1 MKILVVEDDSGIF
14 DFVIPELEHEG
25 YTTCLAVNGREA
37 LEKFKS
43 EKPDLILLDI
53 MLPELNGLEV
63 LRRIRLESM
72 VPVILET
79 ARGETI
85 DKINGLNLGAD
96 DYISKPFEI
105 EELLARINALLRRV
119 NFSKTKAAELSFNNL
134 TLNLDR
140 MSFSIKV
147 QKKTEEKKLASD
159 SASALPTN
167 CEEVFEVQLSKTEF
181 LLLKMLVENQKRILS
196 RQQIIDEIW
205 GKNHFIDEN
214 TVDVYVGYLRSKISE
229 HTKDEYIKTVRGAG
243 YMMG

>member
-1 MKILVVEDDSGIF
+1 MKILIVEDDKGIS

-25 YTTCLAVNGREA
+25 YTTCLAETGRQA
-37 LEKFKS
+37 LEKFES

-63 LRRIRLESM
+63 LRRIRVEST

-96 DYISKPFEI
+96 DYIPKPFEI
-105 EELLARINALLRRV
+105 EELLARINALFRRV
-119 NFSKTKAAELSFNNL
+119 NYAKEKEVQTSIKNL
-134 TLNLDR
+134 TLNIDR
-140 MSFSIKV
+140 MSFTI
-147 QKKTEEKKLASD
+147 D
-159 SASALPTN
+159 SN
-167 CEEVFEVQLSKTEF
+167 EVQLSKTEF
-181 LLLKMLVENQKRILS
+181 LFLKLLIENQGKVFS

-205 GKNHFIDEN
+205 GVGHYIDEN

-229 HTKDEYIKTVRGAG
+229 YTKDEYIRTVRGAG

>member
-1 MKILVVEDDSGIF
+1 MKILIVEDDAGIS

-25 YTTCLAVNGREA
+25 YTTCLAVTGREA
-37 LEKFKS
+37 LEKFES
-43 EKPDLILLDI
+43 EKPDLVLLDI

-63 LRRIRLESM
+63 LRRIRTTSM

-96 DYISKPFEI
+96 DYIPKPFEI
-105 EELLARINALLRRV
+105 EELLARINALFRRV
-119 NFSKTKAAELSFNNL
+119 NYAKEKETPVTIKDL

-140 MSFSIKV
+140 MSFTI
-147 QKKTEEKKLASD
+147 D
-159 SASALPTN
+159 SH
-167 CEEVFEVQLSKTEF
+167 EVQLSKTEF
-181 LLLKMLVENQKRILS
+181 LFLKLLIENQGKVFS

-205 GKNHFIDEN
+205 GVGHYIDEN

-229 HTKDEYIKTVRGAG
+229 YTKDEYIRTVRGAG

>member
-1 MKILVVEDDSGIF
+1 MKILIVEDDKGIS

-25 YTTCLAVNGREA
+25 YETSLAVTGREA
-37 LEKFKS
+37 LDKFEN

-63 LRRIRLESM
+63 LRRIRANST

-96 DYISKPFEI
+96 DYIPKPFEI
-105 EELLARINALLRRV
+105 EELLARINALFRRIE
-119 NFSKTKAAELSFNNL
+119 FGKSKLTNVRYKSLELNV
-134 TLNLDR
+134 DR
-140 MSFSIKV
+140 MSMSIEDK
-147 QKKTEEKKLASD
+147 
-159 SASALPTN
+159 P
-167 CEEVFEVQLSKTEF
+167 EVQLSKTEF
-181 LLLKMLVENQKRILS
+181 LLIKVLVENQGKVMT

-214 TVDVYVGYLRSKISE
+214 TVDVYVGYLRSKIADC
-229 HTKDEYIKTVRGAG
+229 TKDVYIKTVRGAG
-243 YMMG
+243 YMVG

>member
-1 MKILVVEDDSGIF
+1 MKILIVEDDAGIS

-25 YTTCLAVNGREA
+25 YTTCLAVTGREA
-37 LEKFKS
+37 LEKFEN
-43 EKPDLILLDI
+43 EKPDLVLLDI

-63 LRRIRLESM
+63 LRRIRATSM

-96 DYISKPFEI
+96 DYIPKPFEI
-105 EELLARINALLRRV
+105 EELLARINALFRRV
-119 NFSKTKAAELSFNNL
+119 NYGKSQETASSIKNL

-140 MSFSIKV
+140 MSFSIKND
-147 QKKTEEKKLASD
+147 KKQDEGDEDK
-159 SASALPTN
+159 
-167 CEEVFEVQLSKTEF
+167 VEVQLSKTEF
-181 LLLKMLVENQKRILS
+181 LFLKLLIENQGKVFS

-205 GKNHFIDEN
+205 GVGHYIDEN

-229 HTKDEYIKTVRGAG
+229 YTKDEYIRTVRGAG

>member
-1 MKILVVEDDSGIF
+1 MKILIVEDDAGIS

-25 YTTCLAVNGREA
+25 YTTCLAVTGREA
-37 LEKFKS
+37 LAKFEE

-63 LRRIRLESM
+63 LRRIRAVST

-79 ARGETI
+79 ARSETI

-96 DYISKPFEI
+96 DYIPKPFEI
-105 EELLARINALLRRV
+105 EELLARINALFRRM
-119 NFSKTKAAELSFNNL
+119 NFGKAQEVPTSIKEL

-140 MSFSIKV
+140 MSFTI
-147 QKKTEEKKLASD
+147 D
-159 SASALPTN
+159 SN
-167 CEEVFEVQLSKTEF
+167 EVQLSKTEF
-181 LLLKMLVENQKRILS
+181 LFLKLLIENQGKIFS

-205 GKNHFIDEN
+205 GVGHYIDEN

-229 HTKDEYIKTVRGAG
+229 YTKDEYIRTVRGAG

>member
-1 MKILVVEDDSGIF
+1 MKILIVEDDAGIS

-25 YTTCLAVNGREA
+25 YTTCLAVTGREA
-37 LEKFKS
+37 LAKFEE

-63 LRRIRLESM
+63 LRRIRAVST

-79 ARGETI
+79 ARSETI

-96 DYISKPFEI
+96 DYIPKPFEI
-105 EELLARINALLRRV
+105 EELLARINALFRRV
-119 NFSKTKAAELSFNNL
+119 NFGKAQEVPTSIKEL

-140 MSFSIKV
+140 MSFTI
-147 QKKTEEKKLASD
+147 D
-159 SASALPTN
+159 SN
-167 CEEVFEVQLSKTEF
+167 EVQLSKTEF
-181 LLLKMLVENQKRILS
+181 LFLKLLIENQGKIFS

-205 GKNHFIDEN
+205 GVGHYIDEN

-229 HTKDEYIKTVRGAG
+229 YTKDEYIRTVRGAG

>member
-1 MKILVVEDDSGIF
+1 MKILIVEDDSGIA

-25 YTTCLAVNGREA
+25 YTTSLAVTGREA
-37 LEKFKS
+37 LEKFEA

-63 LRRIRLESM
+63 LRRIRAVST

-96 DYISKPFEI
+96 DYIPKPFEI
-105 EELLARINALLRRV
+105 EELLARINALFRRV
-119 NFSKTKAAELSFNNL
+119 NFSKQQEAKASYKNI
-134 TLNLDR
+134 TLNMER
-140 MSFSIKV
+140 MSFTID
-147 QKKTEEKKLASD
+147 E
-159 SASALPTN
+159 N
-167 CEEVFEVQLSKTEF
+167 EVQLSKTEF
-181 LLLKMLVENQKRILS
+181 LFLKLLIENQGKIFS

-205 GKNHFIDEN
+205 GIGHFIDEN
-214 TVDVYVGYLRSKISE
+214 TVDVYVGYLRSKISAYA
-229 HTKDEYIKTVRGAG
+229 KDEYIRTVRGAG

>member
-1 MKILVVEDDSGIF
+1 MKILIVEDDAGIS
-14 DFVIPELEHEG
+14 DFVISELEHEG
-25 YTTCLAVNGREA
+25 YTTSLAVNGRDA
-37 LEKFKS
+37 LVKFEN

-63 LRRIRLESM
+63 LRRIRAVST

-96 DYISKPFEI
+96 DYIPKPFEI
-105 EELLARINALLRRV
+105 EELLARINALVRRV
-119 NFSKTKAAELSFNNL
+119 NYSTPQTPASSVKDL

-140 MSFSIKV
+140 MSFTIKN
-147 QKKTEEKKLASD
+147 A
-159 SASALPTN
+159 
-167 CEEVFEVQLSKTEF
+167 EVQLSKTEF
-181 LLLKMLVENQKRILS
+181 LLLKLLIENQSKVFS

-229 HTKDEYIKTVRGAG
+229 HTKDEYIRTVRGAG
-243 YMMG
+243 YTME